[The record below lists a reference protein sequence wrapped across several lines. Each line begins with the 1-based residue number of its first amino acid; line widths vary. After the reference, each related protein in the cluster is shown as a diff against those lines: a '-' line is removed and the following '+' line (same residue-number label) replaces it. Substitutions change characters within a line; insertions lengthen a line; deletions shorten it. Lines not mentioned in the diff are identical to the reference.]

1 MEVARI
7 FSMMISDSGWIS
19 TADRLPDQGVD
30 VLLCVLDRG
39 LVVVGSLEQ
48 AAPEELYWE
57 SDSDE
62 VAASPLSYV
71 SHWMPLPPLPLA

>member
-1 MEVARI
+1 
-7 FSMMISDSGWIS
+7 MMISDSGWIS
-19 TADRLPDQGVD
+19 TSDRLPEQGVD
-30 VLLCVLDRG
+30 VLLCVVDREMI
-39 LVVVGSLEQ
+39 VVGSLEQ
-48 AAPEELYWE
+48 AAPGELYWE